1 MKYKI
6 CKFQDAN
13 NKEWYQIKV
22 KWWIFWYN
30 YEKPT
35 YCNHDYGFWEFVGDR
50 FDTEELAQ
58 EVINKLIV
66 QDKAEQVQLLE
77 CVEL

>member
-1 MKYKI
+1 VKYKI
-6 CKFQDAN
+6 CKFKDAN

-30 YEKPT
+30 YETP
-35 YCNHDYGFWEFVGDR
+35 DYGNYDCSFWELEGDR

-58 EVINKLIV
+58 KKVKELIRS
-66 QDKAEQVQLLE
+66 DKAGQIQLLE
-77 CVEL
+77 CVEV

>member
-6 CKFQDAN
+6 CKFKDAN

-30 YEKPT
+30 YEAPT
-35 YCNHDYGFWEFVGDR
+35 YGNYDCSFWELYGDR

-58 EVINKLIV
+58 KKVKELIKS
-66 QDKAEQVQLLE
+66 DKAGQIQLLE
-77 CVEL
+77 CMEV